1 MRECIRRFTAVS
13 GAALVLISA
22 CAGLFGAEEV
32 RADQEGA
39 TAAAQDFFDE
49 LTEGNLQEAGKSTS
63 VVEAIRLGLYTIRAD
78 IYGIAAEITGA
89 DMDLA
94 PETQEMLKGEAN
106 RLTDELL
113 KSIVSNYE
121 INPLV
126 TSDGNT
132 YYLTGTADLLAVETL
147 TGFDYITEVDPAA
160 VRDAFA
166 AENPDEWAQLEA
178 IADDNDRFEA
188 ELAAMTPYY
197 VNEIM
202 DFVRTLEPVTT
213 AWTMSVKYNRDSY
226 SIVSTDLDLITEQE
240 PVYVEPEGPLSFWN
254 RNWYGWWV
262 MTDAAGSKADFNNY
276 WFDCCATIDIDENG
290 DGVLVFWDED
300 TSKANWLG
308 KVNIHV
314 DLESGLYG
322 VMTSTYGTFWTE
334 PVGPDEWRAEPGEYF
349 AENLLGIEA
358 QYDDGEGSFTYLIY
372 LRPWGT
378 LWDDMDED
386 DLPYYYYNWYLP
398 LLDDGS
404 EMPAEMIL
412 PEAEE

>member
-1 MRECIRRFTAVS
+1 
-13 GAALVLISA
+13 
-22 CAGLFGAEEV
+22 
-32 RADQEGA
+32 
-39 TAAAQDFFDE
+39 
-49 LTEGNLQEAGKSTS
+49 
-63 VVEAIRLGLYTIRAD
+63 
-78 IYGIAAEITGA
+78 
-89 DMDLA
+89 
-94 PETQEMLKGEAN
+94 
-106 RLTDELL
+106 
-113 KSIVSNYE
+113 
-121 INPLV
+121 
-126 TSDGNT
+126 
-132 YYLTGTADLLAVETL
+132 
-147 TGFDYITEVDPAA
+147 
-160 VRDAFA
+160 
-166 AENPDEWAQLEA
+166 
-178 IADDNDRFEA
+178 
-188 ELAAMTPYY
+188 MTPYY

-240 PVYVEPEGPLSFWN
+240 PVYVEPQGPLSFWN